1 MFRLLMPLNPGKEN
15 GYQPRFPA
23 KPEAR
28 IRPEGWRFFAGTAP
42 DLACQALDITLWQQK
57 AIMPRAM
64 GKGRKGV
71 PEEKRRALQVVHLP
85 LCPVSE
91 SRRRGAHPGNV
102 CACTCVAPARVR
114 KLQTGRQRL
123 PTSLREKSAVHGD
136 LYLATPIGYGR
147 TPRAA
152 DFSRRPTRCGSFHAP
167 SGWEMTLLFVFHS
180 DNSLIQTAQTLSR

>member
-1 MFRLLMPLNPGKEN
+1 MSLFISSVSRNDFFFIPSPVARGMFRLLMPLNPGKEN

-28 IRPEGWRFFAGTAP
+28 IRHEGWRFFAGTAP
-42 DLACQALDITLWQQK
+42 DLACQTLAITLWQQK

-91 SRRRGAHPGNV
+91 SRRRGATPATYVPVHVLPLHGCENHRQGGNAFLPLYAKNPRFAA
-102 CACTCVAPARVR
+102 ACT
-114 KLQTGRQRL
+114 L
-123 PTSLREKSAVHGD
+123 PH
-136 LYLATPIGYGR
+136 P
-147 TPRAA
+147 
-152 DFSRRPTRCGSFHAP
+152 
-167 SGWEMTLLFVFHS
+167 
-180 DNSLIQTAQTLSR
+180 

>member
-1 MFRLLMPLNPGKEN
+1 MAISQGFRQNQRLEYDPKGGDFLQEQRLTLL
-15 GYQPRFPA
+15 A
-23 KPEAR
+23 KPL
-28 IRPEGWRFFAGTAP
+28 PYLCG
-42 DLACQALDITLWQQK
+42 D
-57 AIMPRAM
+57 
-64 GKGRKGV
+64 
-71 PEEKRRALQVVHLP
+71 KRRLCRVRRVKVKRSTGRETEGSASGTLTALPGLGIP
-85 LCPVSE
+85 KTGC
-91 SRRRGAHPGNV
+91 HPGNV

-136 LYLATPIGYGR
+136 LYLVTPIGYGR

>member
-15 GYQPRFPA
+15 GYQPRFPT
-23 KPEAR
+23 KPTAR

-42 DLACQALDITLWQQK
+42 DLACQALAIPLWRQK
-57 AIMPRAM
+57 AIIPRET
-64 GKGRKGV
+64 GKGEKEYRKRNGGFYKWYTYRSARSRN
-71 PEEKRRALQVVHLP
+71 PED
-85 LCPVSE
+85 
-91 SRRRGAHPGNV
+91 GAPPGNV

-152 DFSRRPTRCGSFHAP
+152 DFSRRSTRCGSFHAP
-167 SGWEMTLLFVFHS
+167 SGWKMTLLFVFRA
-180 DNSLIQTAQTLSR
+180 DNSLIQTK

>member
-42 DLACQALDITLWQQK
+42 DLACQALAITLWQQK

-91 SRRRGAHPGNV
+91 SRRRGATPATYVPVHVLP
-102 CACTCVAPARVR
+102 CTGA
-114 KLQTGRQRL
+114 KITN
-123 PTSLREKSAVHGD
+123 RE
-136 LYLATPIGYGR
+136 ATPSYLFTRKIRG
-147 TPRAA
+147 
-152 DFSRRPTRCGSFHAP
+152 SRRPVPCHSHRIWQDAANCGFFAP
-167 SGWEMTLLFVFHS
+167 PHPLR
-180 DNSLIQTAQTLSR
+180 QLSRSQRLGNAPFLRLSRR